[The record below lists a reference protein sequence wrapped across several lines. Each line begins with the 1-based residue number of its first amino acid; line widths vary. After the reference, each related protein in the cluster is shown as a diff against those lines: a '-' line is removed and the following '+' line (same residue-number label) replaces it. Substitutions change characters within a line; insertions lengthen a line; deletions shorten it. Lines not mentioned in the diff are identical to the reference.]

1 VQRQQAVKRGAG
13 GCKTLNRKKI
23 SIFFNNKKLGPI

>member
-23 SIFFNNKKLGPI
+23 SIFNNKKLGPI

>member
-23 SIFFNNKKLGPI
+23 SNNKKLGPI